1 MQLLWLAGPTGQ
13 LKSISITGRHILYVA
28 VGSSA
33 AFLLLGF
40 ALNWVGIRIAVE
52 FNPDLARSLGGI
64 TSLAEQQRTE
74 AAYRK
79 NIEQLQLSINE
90 TRQDLQNLEVLKNHF
105 MALATPVSLKDKI
118 PQLQESKGG
127 PYVLPET
134 QSPLIGKFFQQ
145 PLRVELAYATEQ
157 LKVVK
162 NSLQSQRL
170 NWTQHLE
177 WLETLPVGLPIQ
189 SDFRLSSGFGNRID
203 PFTGQLAMHEGID
216 FSADLGTAVVAAAP
230 GLVMRSEWDPNFG
243 NVIEIKHAENFMTRY
258 AHLNK
263 RLVPNN
269 SHVQGGSRIG
279 EVGSTGRSTG
289 PHLHYEIFHNGKL
302 INPAKVLPLRGL

>member
-74 AAYRK
+74 AAYRQ

-105 MALATPVSLKDKI
+105 MALATPMSLKDKI

-145 PLRVELAYATEQ
+145 PLRVELANATEQ
-157 LKVVK
+157 LKLVK

-170 NWTQHLE
+170 NWAQHLE

-263 RLVPNN
+263 RLVSHN

>member
-52 FNPDLARSLGGI
+52 FNPDLARALGGI

-74 AAYRK
+74 VAYRQ

-105 MALATPVSLKDKI
+105 MALATPMSLKDKI

-145 PLRVELAYATEQ
+145 PLRVELTNATEQ

-263 RLVPNN
+263 RLVSHN

>member
-1 MQLLWLAGPTGQ
+1 
-13 LKSISITGRHILYVA
+13 
-28 VGSSA
+28 
-33 AFLLLGF
+33 
-40 ALNWVGIRIAVE
+40 
-52 FNPDLARSLGGI
+52 
-64 TSLAEQQRTE
+64 
-74 AAYRK
+74 
-79 NIEQLQLSINE
+79 LSINE

-105 MALATPVSLKDKI
+105 MALATPMSLKDKI

-145 PLRVELAYATEQ
+145 PLRVELANATEQ
-157 LKVVK
+157 LKLVK

-170 NWTQHLE
+170 NWAQHLE

-263 RLVPNN
+263 RLVSHN

>member
-1 MQLLWLAGPTGQ
+1 M
-13 LKSISITGRHILYVA
+13 
-28 VGSSA
+28 
-33 AFLLLGF
+33 
-40 ALNWVGIRIAVE
+40 
-52 FNPDLARSLGGI
+52 
-64 TSLAEQQRTE
+64 
-74 AAYRK
+74 
-79 NIEQLQLSINE
+79 SINE

-105 MALATPVSLKDKI
+105 MALATPMSLKDKI

-216 FSADLGTAVVAAAP
+216 FSAYLGTAVVAAAP

-263 RLVPNN
+263 RLVPHN

>member
-1 MQLLWLAGPTGQ
+1 MWLADPTGQ

-74 AAYRK
+74 AAYLK

-105 MALATPVSLKDKI
+105 MALATPMSLKDKI

-263 RLVPNN
+263 RLVPHN
-269 SHVQGGSRIG
+269 SDVQGGSSIG

>member
-52 FNPDLARSLGGI
+52 YNPDLARSLGGI

-105 MALATPVSLKDKI
+105 MALATPMSLKDKI

-145 PLRVELAYATEQ
+145 PLRVELTNATEQ

-263 RLVPNN
+263 RLVPHN

>member
-105 MALATPVSLKDKI
+105 MALATPMSLKDKI

-145 PLRVELAYATEQ
+145 PLRVELANATEQ
-157 LKVVK
+157 LKLVK

-170 NWTQHLE
+170 NWAQHLE

-263 RLVPNN
+263 RLVSHN